1 MVTGLSTS
9 LDSFYSDLSEVVD
22 MTVDINSSTSCLQL
36 PTYPF
41 KMWGASGG
49 VINGFPM
56 VCGGYKDSGFPKVE
70 SSCYS
75 HDKELNIWK
84 QHATMNQARY
94 LHASVVIDNSLWVT
108 GGGYQAGNGLD
119 TFKSTEFVHG
129 NGTVTMGP
137 DLPTPRYGHCIVT
150 LHDGKVMII
159 GGDPTYQDVLVFDQ
173 SNNGF
178 TTGPS
183 TLEQRYIFACT
194 IFNSPLHG
202 NRPIVLAAG
211 HSGSSVDQTA
221 EIYDY
226 TITNEWEKSMYLFIK
241 QEFLFLQCTAMAPF
255 TNYFL
260 KFVIC

>member
-9 LDSFYSDLSEVVD
+9 LDSFYSDLSEV
-22 MTVDINSSTSCLQL
+22 VDINSSTSCLQL

-49 VINGFPM
+49 VINGSPM
-56 VCGGYKDSGFPKVE
+56 VCGGYKHSGFPKVE

-108 GGGYQAGNGLD
+108 GGVYQAGNGLD

-150 LHDGKVMII
+150 LQDGKVMII
-159 GGDPTYQDVLVFDQ
+159 GGYPTYQDVLVFDQ

-178 TTGPS
+178 TSGPS
-183 TLEQRYIFACT
+183 LLEKRLSFACT
-194 IFNSPLHG
+194 LFYSPLHG

-211 HSGSSVDQTA
+211 HSGSVTA

-226 TITNEWEKSMYLFIK
+226 TITNEWQKSMYFLMFLK

-255 TNYFL
+255 NNCF
-260 KFVIC
+260 

>member
-9 LDSFYSDLSEVVD
+9 LDSHYSDLSEV
-22 MTVDINSSTSCLQL
+22 VDINSSTSCLQL

-49 VINGFPM
+49 VINDSPM
-56 VCGGYKDSGFPKVE
+56 VCGGYKHNGFPKVE

-150 LHDGKVMII
+150 LQDGKVMVI
-159 GGDPTYQDVLVFDQ
+159 GGDPTYHDVLVFDQ

-178 TTGPS
+178 TSGPS
-183 TLEQRYIFACT
+183 LLEKRQFSACT
-194 IFNSPLHG
+194 LFYSPLHG

-211 HSGSSVDQTA
+211 GSTTA

-255 TNYFL
+255 TNNFF
-260 KFVIC
+260 KVVIC

>member
-1 MVTGLSTS
+1 MVTGYSFTLSPS
-9 LDSFYSDLSEVVD
+9 YSDLTEVVD
-22 MTVDINSSTSCLQL
+22 MESSTSCLQL

-41 KMWGASGG
+41 KMAGASGG
-49 VINGFPM
+49 VINGSPM
-56 VCGGYKDSGFPKVE
+56 VCGGYKHSGFPKVE

-108 GGGYQAGNGLD
+108 GGVYQAGNGLD
-119 TFKSTEFVHG
+119 TFKSTEFVRG
-129 NGTVTMGP
+129 DGTVTMGP
-137 DLPTPRYGHCIVT
+137 DLPTARSGHCMVT

-159 GGDPTYQDVLVFDQ
+159 GGYPTSRDVLVFDQ
-173 SNNGF
+173 SNSEF

-183 TLEQRYIFACT
+183 TLEKRSYIACT

-211 HSGSSVDQTA
+211 GYDVSVRA
-221 EIYDY
+221 EIFDY
-226 TITNEWEKSMYLFIK
+226 TITNEWQTSMYFLMFLK
-241 QEFLFLQCTAMAPF
+241 QEFLFLQCTAIAPF
-255 TNYFL
+255 NK
-260 KFVIC
+260 KF

>member
-9 LDSFYSDLSEVVD
+9 LDSHYSDLSEVVD
-22 MTVDINSSTSCLQL
+22 MHINSSTSCLQL

-49 VINGFPM
+49 VINGSPM
-56 VCGGYKDSGFPKVE
+56 VCGGYKGGLGPKVE

-75 HDKELNIWK
+75 HDKGLNIWK
-84 QHATMNQARY
+84 QHAIMIQARY
-94 LHASVVIDNSLWVT
+94 LHASVVLDKSLWIT

-119 TFKSTEFVHG
+119 RFKSTEFVHG
-129 NGTVTMGP
+129 DGTVTLGP
-137 DLPTPRYGHCIVT
+137 DLPTARSGHCMVT

-159 GGDPTYQDVLVFDQ
+159 GGYPTLDDVLVFDQ
-173 SNNGF
+173 SNNIF

-183 TLEQRYIFACT
+183 TLEKRYYHACT
-194 IFNSPLHG
+194 LFNSPLHG

-211 HSGSSVDQTA
+211 GDGLVTA

-226 TITNEWEKSMYLFIK
+226 TITNEWQESKYSLVFLK
-241 QEFLFLQCTAMAPF
+241 QEFLFLKCTAMAPF
-255 TNYFL
+255 NKCF
-260 KFVIC
+260 

>member
-9 LDSFYSDLSEVVD
+9 LDSHYSDLSEVVD
-22 MTVDINSSTSCLQL
+22 ITNSSTSCPQL

-49 VINGFPM
+49 VINGSPM
-56 VCGGYKDSGFPKVE
+56 VCGGYKGGLGPKVE

-75 HDKELNIWK
+75 HDKGLNIWK
-84 QHATMNQARY
+84 QHAIMNQARY
-94 LHASVVIDNSLWVT
+94 LHASVPLDNSLWIT

-119 TFKSTEFVHG
+119 IFKSTEFVHG
-129 NGTVTMGP
+129 DGTVTIGP
-137 DLPTPRYGHCIVT
+137 DLPTARYGHCMVT

-159 GGDPTYQDVLVFDQ
+159 GGYHEDHDVLVFDQ
-173 SNNGF
+173 SNNVF

-183 TLEQRYIFACT
+183 TLEKRFYHACT
-194 IFNSPLHG
+194 LFNSPLHG

-211 HSGSSVDQTA
+211 GSGSGTA

-226 TITNEWEKSMYLFIK
+226 TITNEWQESMYYLVFLK
-241 QEFLFLQCTAMAPF
+241 QEFLFLKCTAMAPF
-255 TNYFL
+255 NKCF
-260 KFVIC
+260 

>member
-9 LDSFYSDLSEVVD
+9 LDSHYSDLSEVVD
-22 MTVDINSSTSCLQL
+22 MHINSSTSCLQL

-49 VINGFPM
+49 VINGSPM
-56 VCGGYKDSGFPKVE
+56 VCGGYKHNGFPKVE

-150 LHDGKVMII
+150 LQDGKVMVI

-178 TTGPS
+178 TSGPS
-183 TLEQRYIFACT
+183 LLEKRQSSACT
-194 IFNSPLHG
+194 LFYSPLHG

-211 HSGSSVDQTA
+211 HSGSAVDATA